1 MAWRRRKPETEGQAA
16 APTARETAALDDR
29 ESRAMQKVINLGKT
43 IQIKGD
49 LTGNEDLTIEG
60 KLEGRIFL
68 KDHNLTIGENGDIK
82 ADVQA
87 KGVVVIGKLVGN
99 ITAQDKVELAAT
111 GSMRGDISAPR
122 VMIADGAQF
131 RGSIDM
137 KPQATARVDPAS
149 PSPATVGEGQ
159 RQVVHPVRHLEQR

>member
-16 APTARETAALDDR
+16 APTARETTALDDR

-49 LTGNEDLTIEG
+49 LIGNEDLTIEG

-68 KDHNLTIGENGDIK
+68 KDHNLTIGENGNIK

-122 VMIADGAQF
+122 VMIVDGAQF

-137 KPQATARVDPAS
+137 KPQSTARVDPAS

-159 RQVVHPVRHLEQR
+159 RQVVPPVRHLEQR

>member
-1 MAWRRRKPETEGQAA
+1 
-16 APTARETAALDDR
+16 
-29 ESRAMQKVINLGKT
+29 MQKVINLGKT

-60 KLEGRIFL
+60 KLEGKIFL
-68 KDHNLTIGENGDIK
+68 KDHNLTIGENGNIE

-99 ITAQDKVELAAT
+99 ITAQDKVEVATT
-111 GSMRGDISAPR
+111 GSVRGDISAPR
-122 VMIADGAQF
+122 VMLAEGARF

-137 KPQATARVDPAS
+137 EPKLTAPVGPAS
-149 PSPATVGEGQ
+149 PSPATVGQGSGSSTASGE
-159 RQVVHPVRHLEQR
+159 RSRTPVPSPSTSE

>member
-1 MAWRRRKPETEGQAA
+1 
-16 APTARETAALDDR
+16 
-29 ESRAMQKVINLGKT
+29 MQKVINLGKT

-49 LTGNEDLTIEG
+49 LIGNEDLTIEG

-68 KDHNLTIGENGDIK
+68 KDHNLTIGENGNIK

-122 VMIADGAQF
+122 VMITDGARF

-137 KPQATARVDPAS
+137 EPKSTARVDPTS

>member
-68 KDHNLTIGENGDIK
+68 KDHNLTIGENGDIR

-87 KGVVVIGKLVGN
+87 KGVVVIGKLVGD

-137 KPQATARVDPAS
+137 STARVDPAS

>member
-1 MAWRRRKPETEGQAA
+1 
-16 APTARETAALDDR
+16 
-29 ESRAMQKVINLGKT
+29 MQKVINLGKT

-68 KDHNLTIGENGDIK
+68 KDHNLTIGENGNIK

-99 ITAQDKVELAAT
+99 ITAQDKVEVATT
-111 GSMRGDISAPR
+111 GSVRGDISAPR
-122 VMIADGAQF
+122 LMLADGAQF

-137 KPQATARVDPAS
+137 EPKSTARVDSAS

-159 RQVVHPVRHLEQR
+159 RQGVHPVRHPEQR